1 MPTLV
6 VEAVVFIIMEAL
18 VLEEMVAS
26 AAVVVVPHIVER
38 MVLVA
43 R

>member
-1 MPTLV
+1 MPTLAA
-6 VEAVVFIIMEAL
+6 EAVVSTMLETL

-26 AAVVVVPHIVER
+26 AAVVVVPHLVER